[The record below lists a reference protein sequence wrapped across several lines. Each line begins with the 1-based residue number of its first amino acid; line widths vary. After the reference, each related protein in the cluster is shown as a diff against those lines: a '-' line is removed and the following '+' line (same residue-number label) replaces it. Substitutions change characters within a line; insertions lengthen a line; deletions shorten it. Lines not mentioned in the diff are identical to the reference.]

1 MSDSLWPHGLQHARR
16 SCPSLSPRACSNSC
30 PLSRRCHPTISS
42 SIIPFSSCP
51 QFFPYTGCCCQV
63 TSVVSDSVRPHRWQ
77 PTRLPHPWD
86 LQART
91 LEWRDPLNH
100 TYLVWD
106 LLLWKLLL
114 SNRTLF
120 SSLHPSGWLKESL
133 DTSKYELLD
142 HTLMT
147 FLMAYFS
154 SSGLIFFN
162 GMFSA
167 CSFDIFWH
175 SGISQINIC

>member
-1 MSDSLWPHGLQHARR
+1 MYTVKETFCQRSFAAKSLQ
-16 SCPSLSPRACSNSC
+16 SCPTLCDPID
-30 PLSRRCHPTISS
+30 SRQPG
-42 SIIPFSSCP
+42 
-51 QFFPYTGCCCQV
+51 FPVPGI
-63 TSVVSDSVRPHRWQ
+63 
-77 PTRLPHPWD
+77 

-114 SNRTLF
+114 SNLTLF
-120 SSLHPSGWLKESL
+120 SSLHPSRWLKEPL

-147 FLMAYFS
+147 FLMAHFS

-167 CSFDIFWH
+167 LSFDIFWH